1 MNLKIFTSIL
11 CFCLCLSISSC
22 QTTSVTADLVLQ
34 NGRIYTVEDPD
45 HIFEAVAIKG
55 DKIIRIGSNDEIKIY
70 VNHTTSVI
78 DLQGKTV
85 IPGFIDSHAHFMN
98 LGYLKLNLDL
108 TKTKNWAEILEMVK
122 TAVKNSKPGIW
133 IEGRGWHQEKWEKL
147 PETMVEGYPVHKDLS
162 TISPNNPVYL
172 KHTSGHAILANQ
184 MAMHLAG
191 IDNNSADPAGGRIIR
206 DKKNQ
211 PTGIFLENA
220 TDLIDNILNESKMK
234 RSEQEIEENDRQAF
248 HLASKTCLQNGI
260 TSFHDAGSSFERIR
274 FFKKMIGHR
283 QSPIRLYVMISE
295 KNDSLKKHLSYYK
308 ILNYGKNHLT
318 VRAIKQYMDGAL
330 GVRGAWLLEPYSDLP
345 STSGLNYTP
354 LNELRESAKLA
365 MENGF
370 QLCIHAIGDRGN
382 QETINIYENVFANSP
397 NSGALRWR
405 IEHAQH
411 LHPDDILRFQRL
423 GIIASIQSVHC
434 TSDGPWVPKRLG
446 EKRSAEGAYVWQK
459 LLKSGAIICNGT
471 DAPVEDINPLANFY
485 AAVTRKLPDGSVF
498 YPDQCMTRFQALRSY
513 TIDAA
518 YAAFEENIKGTLA
531 PGKLADLVVLSKD
544 IMTIADEEILST
556 EVLYTIIGGKIL
568 YMKN

>member
-1 MNLKIFTSIL
+1 MM
-11 CFCLCLSISSC
+11 
-22 QTTSVTADLVLQ
+22 Q
-34 NGRIYTVEDPD
+34 
-45 HIFEAVAIKG
+45 VA
-55 DKIIRIGSNDEIKIY
+55 
-70 VNHTTSVI
+70 
-78 DLQGKTV
+78 L
-85 IPGFIDSHAHFMN
+85 
-98 LGYLKLNLDL
+98 LN
-108 TKTKNWAEILEMVK
+108 
-122 TAVKNSKPGIW
+122 
-133 IEGRGWHQEKWEKL
+133 
-147 PETMVEGYPVHKDLS
+147 
-162 TISPNNPVYL
+162 
-172 KHTSGHAILANQ
+172 
-184 MAMHLAG
+184 
-191 IDNNSADPAGGRIIR
+191 
-206 DKKNQ
+206 
-211 PTGIFLENA
+211 
-220 TDLIDNILNESKMK
+220 
-234 RSEQEIEENDRQAF
+234 
-248 HLASKTCLQNGI
+248 
-260 TSFHDAGSSFERIR
+260 
-274 FFKKMIGHR
+274 
-283 QSPIRLYVMISE
+283 LYVMISE

-345 STSGLNYTP
+345 STSGLNYTS

-397 NSGALRWR
+397 NPGALRWR

-423 GIIASIQSVHC
+423 GIIASIQSIHC

-485 AAVTRKLPDGSVF
+485 AAVTRRLADGSVF

-544 IMTIADEEILST
+544 IMTIPDEEILST

-568 YMKN
+568 YKKN